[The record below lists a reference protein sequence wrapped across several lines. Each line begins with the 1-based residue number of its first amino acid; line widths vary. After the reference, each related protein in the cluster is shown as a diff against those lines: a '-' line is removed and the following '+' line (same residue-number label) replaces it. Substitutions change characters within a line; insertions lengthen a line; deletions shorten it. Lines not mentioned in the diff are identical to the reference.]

1 MKNKMRIEH
10 MPKASGVYQ
19 ITTPNGDY
27 YIGKSENMY
36 RRMLAH
42 MNDAKQKVH
51 YNPRLK
57 NAFAKYGSKMTCK
70 VLALASKDDISYL
83 ETYYINLFF
92 GDRRCMNM
100 ALDPVGCD
108 KTKNRNGYTPGYFV
122 AYWTRTVL
130 AVDSMGEW
138 AKALGKS
145 HAWRGMKN
153 PTAKSK
159 CAMFPTQQECEDW
172 LNRMDK
178 LVTLRI
184 VKKLTPKNKTSM
196 QLKRERNQRLKWLYQ
211 YAHHIKCP
219 DGRATLAKNTFEMR
233 RYSMLDG
240 YSRRRFGQS
249 WHSYKAPS
257 GKIVFGKNEI
267 GLEKTWDSVG
277 LCARELSLSH
287 VTVLKHARGE
297 RSKTH
302 NGWKLWF
309 SKTELKA

>member
-1 MKNKMRIEH
+1 
-10 MPKASGVYQ
+10 
-19 ITTPNGDY
+19 
-27 YIGKSENMY
+27 
-36 RRMLAH
+36 
-42 MNDAKQKVH
+42 
-51 YNPRLK
+51 
-57 NAFAKYGSKMTCK
+57 
-70 VLALASKDDISYL
+70 
-83 ETYYINLFF
+83 
-92 GDRRCMNM
+92 
-100 ALDPVGCD
+100 
-108 KTKNRNGYTPGYFV
+108 
-122 AYWTRTVL
+122 
-130 AVDSMGEW
+130 MGEW